1 MDILASSSR
10 TAASWLQS
18 TRRAVQQRRSDSID
32 GPDELPPQSTFND
45 DSTVV
50 ARNRISKRSKKSTT
64 PVAAHDLLSSFPGC
78 SAQLSM
84 LPCDKVFQD
93 AFLTGELDLRGRQL
107 KEFPL
112 HFAQT
117 YDLRDLVAADLSSN
131 RLYTFPPL
139 DECHALETLQLKA
152 NSLRALPDA
161 TLKSL
166 QSLTYLDLSQNQLR
180 DLPSSLF
187 SLPLKILLLSANR
200 LESIPT
206 EISRLADTLE
216 ELDLSANRLQQVP
229 SILSL
234 LTQLRVLNLRA
245 NQLTSVPGELG
256 TLQVRILDLSGNV
269 LIRLPTEFHQLAD
282 HCVQFRVDQNPL
294 LEPPTSL
301 ARRGRTHIFKW
312 LSSRAASTRS
322 TDHPMMGSSIAELK
336 LGSVEPVDFN
346 RATTLRRTTDRRFEV
361 SDFLAFPI
369 ELASSNSSLT
379 SLPPPADPRHA
390 AAQSFKLAIGL
401 SGFEILRPFSD
412 PLHVDWTTALILGF
426 LSFTL
431 PLGIWDCARSGR
443 LFSLIFSLPLAL
455 WYLIGFQ
462 IRCTTELRRM
472 ERRSRSIRGA
482 RCTDSGYATG
492 DDFYQQLPQLNSTTE
507 TTQTKIGA
515 LAEEILRTFEE
526 TNGQQ
531 ANRLM
536 DLSNNNVS
544 PSSSP
549 RTKPVAVLSPLVENE
564 STSSVQLA
572 ATSVDVKLINE
583 TVSKTSTVS
592 INLNGNHA
600 LSKSPTRASAT
611 TKTKPT
617 TNVPTTT
624 KTTASTQPIKPS
636 SRVEP
641 KKPAVVR
648 TRVPT
653 VSTVKSATLQ
663 RPATKRT
670 PMGSTLSLA
679 GKTSDPKPRVNGTT
693 SRPMTKSMMS
703 TARVQ
708 PVGQK
713 EPLRTQ
719 NGQPIKST
727 VEAKRTTTT
736 MSKSMIARPPQI
748 GSIKK
753 AQSVESDSSTQS
765 TTSTLINEM
774 RSCLSSVLGDAKL
787 PIAVDQIAAQLADG
801 VILCAFLNAIRPNA
815 IPTVIRPSSSSS
827 LSITRA
833 RRNIESFVGACREIG
848 VPETILCHPADVL
861 EKKNLQHTAKTVL
874 SLRKRLCS

>member
-32 GPDELPPQSTFND
+32 GPDELPPPSTFND
-45 DSTVV
+45 DSTLV

-117 YDLRDLVAADLSSN
+117 YDIRDLVAADLSSN
-131 RLYTFPPL
+131 RLSTFPPL
-139 DECHALETLQLKA
+139 DECHALETLQLEA
-152 NSLRALPDA
+152 NSLRSLPDA
-161 TLKSL
+161 ALKSL

-187 SLPLKILLLSANR
+187 SLPLKVLLLSANR
-200 LESIPT
+200 LESVPT
-206 EISRLADTLE
+206 EISRLAETLE

-312 LSSRAASTRS
+312 LSSRAAATR
-322 TDHPMMGSSIAELK
+322 TMDHPTMGSSIAELK

-369 ELASSNSSLT
+369 ELASSKSSLT
-379 SLPPPADPRHA
+379 SLPPPADPQHA
-390 AAQSFKLAIGL
+390 AAHSFKLAIGL
-401 SGFEILRPFSD
+401 SGFEIMRPFSD

-443 LFSLIFSLPLAL
+443 LFSLIFSLPMAL
-455 WYLIGFQ
+455 WYFIGQ

-482 RCTDSGYATG
+482 RCTDSGYATS
-492 DDFYQQLPQLNSTTE
+492 DDFYQQLPQLNGTTE

-526 TNGQQ
+526 ANGQQ

-536 DLSNNNVS
+536 DLSNNNIS
-544 PSSSP
+544 PSSSL
-549 RTKPVAVLSPLVENE
+549 RSKPVTVLSPLVENE

-583 TVSKTSTVS
+583 AISKTSTVS

-600 LSKSPTRASAT
+600 VSKSPTRASAT
-611 TKTKPT
+611 AKTKPI
-617 TNVPTTT
+617 TNVSTT
-624 KTTASTQPIKPS
+624 KTTASTQSTKSS

-653 VSTVKSATLQ
+653 ASTVKSATLQ
-663 RPATKRT
+663 RPAAKRT

-679 GKTSDPKPRVNGTT
+679 GKTSEPKPRLTSTT
-693 SRPMTKSMMS
+693 SRPMTKSMIS

-727 VEAKRTTTT
+727 VETKRTTTP
-736 MSKSMIARPPQI
+736 MSKSMIARPPTI
-748 GSIKK
+748 GTIKK
-753 AQSVESDSSTQS
+753 AQSVEGDSSAQS

-774 RSCLSSVLGDAKL
+774 RTCLSSVLGDAKL

>member
-32 GPDELPPQSTFND
+32 GPDELPPQ
-45 DSTVV
+45 
-50 ARNRISKRSKKSTT
+50 
-64 PVAAHDLLSSFPGC
+64 C
-78 SAQLSM
+78 S
-84 LPCDKVFQD
+84 PCDKVFQD

-455 WYLIGFQ
+455 CQ

>member
-32 GPDELPPQSTFND
+32 GPDELPPPSTFND
-45 DSTVV
+45 DST
-50 ARNRISKRSKKSTT
+50 
-64 PVAAHDLLSSFPGC
+64 
-78 SAQLSM
+78 M

-117 YDLRDLVAADLSSN
+117 YDIRDLVAADLSSN
-131 RLYTFPPL
+131 RLSTFPPL
-139 DECHALETLQLKA
+139 DECHALETLQLEA
-152 NSLRALPDA
+152 NSLRSLPDA
-161 TLKSL
+161 ALKSL

-187 SLPLKILLLSANR
+187 SLPLK
-200 LESIPT
+200 
-206 EISRLADTLE
+206 
-216 ELDLSANRLQQVP
+216 
-229 SILSL
+229 
-234 LTQLRVLNLRA
+234 VLFVVRK
-245 NQLTSVPGELG
+245 SFGIKLG

-312 LSSRAASTRS
+312 LSSRAAATR
-322 TDHPMMGSSIAELK
+322 TMDHPTMGSSIAELK

-369 ELASSNSSLT
+369 ELASSKSSLT
-379 SLPPPADPRHA
+379 SLPPPADPQHA
-390 AAQSFKLAIGL
+390 AAHSFKLAIGL
-401 SGFEILRPFSD
+401 SGFEIMRPFSD

-443 LFSLIFSLPLAL
+443 LFSLIFSLPMAL
-455 WYLIGFQ
+455 WYFIGLLMDCAFGLLDLI
-462 IRCTTELRRM
+462 
-472 ERRSRSIRGA
+472 
-482 RCTDSGYATG
+482 
-492 DDFYQQLPQLNSTTE
+492 LPQLNGTTE

-526 TNGQQ
+526 ANGQQ

-536 DLSNNNVS
+536 DLSNNNIS
-544 PSSSP
+544 PSSSL
-549 RTKPVAVLSPLVENE
+549 RSKPVTVLSPLVENE

-583 TVSKTSTVS
+583 A
-592 INLNGNHA
+592 IELN
-600 LSKSPTRASAT
+600 R
-611 TKTKPT
+611 
-617 TNVPTTT
+617 
-624 KTTASTQPIKPS
+624 
-636 SRVEP
+636 

-653 VSTVKSATLQ
+653 ASTVKSATLQ
-663 RPATKRT
+663 RPAAKRT

-679 GKTSDPKPRVNGTT
+679 GKTSEPKPRLTSTT
-693 SRPMTKSMMS
+693 SRPMTKSMIS

-727 VEAKRTTTT
+727 VETKRTTTP
-736 MSKSMIARPPQI
+736 MSKSMIARPPTI
-748 GSIKK
+748 GTIKK
-753 AQSVESDSSTQS
+753 AQSVEGDSSAQS

-774 RSCLSSVLGDAKL
+774 RTCLSSVLGDAKL